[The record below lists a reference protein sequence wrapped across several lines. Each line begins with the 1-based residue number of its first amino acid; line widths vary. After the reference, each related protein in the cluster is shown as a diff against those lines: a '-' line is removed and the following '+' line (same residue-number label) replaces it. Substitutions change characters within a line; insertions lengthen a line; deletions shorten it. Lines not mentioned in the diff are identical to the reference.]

1 MGVKLDKRTSDRLRD
16 LRKERLLSQEE
27 LRQKAKVSLRTVQ
40 NLESGNRQSFSEST
54 LIALCRALD
63 ISYDSLWADDEVW
76 AREVMDVHLTVQQAP
91 SVRDETATGRSS
103 INETNNETN
112 AARNWSIAAF
122 AFALLV
128 VGVVLVLVVNQQQ
141 LLENLSADLNPAA
154 SNGFER
160 TDWVEKHEVF
170 LHDVIEPGHYDW
182 DEKIAEVDRFRA
194 YNHIDY
200 NKTPLSGDSIHVEMQ
215 WVWYYASGNPE
226 VYISCYGKWDPD
238 TEIRVFNGD
247 LTGEG
252 MRVDF
257 FTLPPPPTIGPHFAR
272 VFYAEAFAPVPS
284 YYGSPPPGQVTDPSF
299 APYVELWIEVLP
311 KP

>member
-141 LLENLSADLNPAA
+141 LLENLSADLNPSA
-154 SNGFER
+154 SNRIER
-160 TDWVEKHEVF
+160 TDWVDKNEQFHVDPA
-170 LHDVIEPGHYDW
+170 HPGGDGW
-182 DEKIAEVDRFRA
+182 DERMADSVRFRVC
-194 YNHIDY
+194 NHIIY
-200 NKTPLSGDSIHVEMQ
+200 EKMPKLGDSIEFDFQ
-215 WVWYYASGNPE
+215 WTWYYASGNPE
-226 VYISCYGKWDPD
+226 VFISVYAEWDPD
-238 TEIRVFNGD
+238 TEIRLFHGD
-247 LTGEG
+247 LAGEG
-252 MRVDF
+252 TKQAT
-257 FTLPPPPTIGPHFAR
+257 FTLSPPPSLGRHKAR
-272 VFYAEAFAPVPS
+272 LFYAEAFAAIPS
-284 YYGSPPPGQVTDPSF
+284 FYGAPPPSQVTNPSF
-299 APYVELWIEVLP
+299 APHLELVMEVLP
-311 KP
+311 